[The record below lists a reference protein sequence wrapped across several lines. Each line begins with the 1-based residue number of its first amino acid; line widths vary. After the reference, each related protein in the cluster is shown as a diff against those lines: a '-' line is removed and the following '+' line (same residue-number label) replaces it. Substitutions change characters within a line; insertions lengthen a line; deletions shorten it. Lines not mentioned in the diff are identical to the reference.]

1 MELNV
6 ETVKESIA
14 FQEGDLTIEELMEL
28 DHDDTEP
35 DETPVEIVDN
45 ANDNTE
51 LKKELKT
58 EQVEKALQLIQ
69 EAIDLL
75 SESDPDQERFIAFQ
89 QNITNDCNVYKTWL
103 TTEKS
108 KNIKQKNIK
117 DFFAKK

>member
-51 LKKELKT
+51 LKKDLK
-58 EQVEKALQLIQ
+58 K
-69 EAIDLL
+69 
-75 SESDPDQERFIAFQ
+75 
-89 QNITNDCNVYKTWL
+89 
-103 TTEKS
+103 
-108 KNIKQKNIK
+108 
-117 DFFAKK
+117 